1 MLGIIDL
8 LLPKYLEYLK
18 DRTNK
23 SDSQKQ
29 GREELK
35 IIEKLS
41 IAIKTMINASE
52 SLTRTFVG
60 PKYDTL
66 STASYKRPRG
76 SYRLPSIAP
85 DEDSMR

>member
-35 IIEKLS
+35 II
-41 IAIKTMINASE
+41 
-52 SLTRTFVG
+52 
-60 PKYDTL
+60 
-66 STASYKRPRG
+66 
-76 SYRLPSIAP
+76 
-85 DEDSMR
+85 